1 VANFPTGVAAT
12 LSVPARYEREASHV

>member
-12 LSVPARYEREASHV
+12 ITVPNTTTHGAHHD